1 MRTALEVEQVFD
13 HISYLKGCSVIRML
27 SSYLSVDNFVQGVS
41 NYLKSHAYGNATTN
55 DLWSVLSEVS
65 GQNVET
71 FMGPW
76 IKNVGFPVV
85 TVAEE
90 PQQISVRQSRLL
102 LTGDVKPE
110 EDQTIWWIPLGF
122 VHQKHMAARSEQLT
136 SKDTTLRG
144 IDDIFYKVNLRQTGF
159 FRTNYPPERLLKLG
173 SAHNSLSVEDNVGL
187 IGDAS
192 ALAIAGLG
200 KTAGV
205 LALIENYKDEE
216 NYL

>member
-1 MRTALEVEQVFD
+1 MEQVFD

-27 SSYLSVDNFVQGVS
+27 SSYLGVDKFLQGVS
-41 NYLKSHAYGNATTN
+41 NYLKLHSYGNATTS
-55 DLWSVLSEVS
+55 DLWSALSDIS

-76 IKNVGFPVV
+76 IKNVGFPVI

-110 EDQTIWWIPLGF
+110 EDQTVWWIPLGF
-122 VHQKHMAARSEQLT
+122 VHQKDLAARQEQLT
-136 SKDTTLRG
+136 SKETTLRG
-144 IDDIFYKVNLRQTGF
+144 IDDRIYKVNLRQTGF
-159 FRTNYPPERLLKLG
+159 FRTNYPPERLLRLG
-173 SAHNSLSVEDNVGL
+173 SAHTSLSIEDNVGI

-192 ALAIAGLG
+192 ALAIAGLC

-205 LALIENYKDEE
+205 LALIENYRDEE